1 MKKIMLFGFAVL
13 LTATNANAVNFA
25 VITSPP
31 IFLNVFILI
40 LAFGCILG
48 ALSIYKLVKGGNL
61 SKSWQLFV
69 FGFVV
74 LTISQLGYLAQ
85 AFEIL
90 TLPIFIIPALMVI
103 TFGLFLYGI
112 IETKK
117 ILG

>member
-1 MKKIMLFGFAVL
+1 MKKIMLFGFAIL
-13 LTATNANAVNFA
+13 FTAANANAANFA

-31 IFLNVFILI
+31 IFLNAFILV
-40 LAFGCILG
+40 LSLGCIFG
-48 ALSIYKLVKGGNL
+48 AVSIYKLVKGGNL
-61 SKSWQLFV
+61 SKSWQIFV

-74 LTISQLGYLAQ
+74 LSISQIGYLAQ
-85 AFEIL
+85 AFEL
-90 TLPIFIIPALMVI
+90 LALPVFIIPALMVV

>member
-1 MKKIMLFGFAVL
+1 MKKIMLFSFAL
-13 LTATNANAVNFA
+13 LLSAATTNAANFA

-31 IFLNVFILI
+31 IFLNAFILI
-40 LAFGCILG
+40 LAIGCIFG